1 LSVGGNAVN
10 AVLFKR
16 GKELFNKGAVLS
28 NSHAALL
35 DAKVTFVGSTAVC
48 AGGLESILADN
59 TVGSFSKRLIDS

>member
-1 LSVGGNAVN
+1 
-10 AVLFKR
+10 
-16 GKELFNKGAVLS
+16 VLS